1 MEAYSG
7 WGGAQKAFSEK
18 AEGEWVEIRDRL
30 KELLS
35 EDEFA
40 SQRHTVLTAF
50 YTPAPVIGAIY
61 DALREVGIGQGDT
74 PAAILEPGCGTGNF
88 MRLAPADLALDFHG
102 VELDPIS
109 ARIAQALCPEA
120 HITAAGLEECRVSPA
135 SFDAA
140 IGNVPY
146 SGDIKIDG
154 MPIHDYFIK
163 KSVEAVRP
171 GGIVAVL
178 TSRYTLDKNSTATRR
193 ALAEQAELL
202 GAVRLPAETF
212 RRQAGT
218 EALSDILMLRRRPE
232 PIALSEDELPEWV
245 ETSPFEDTVNINRYF
260 NEHPGRAVGAMS
272 IVSGPMGPTLG
283 VSFKGGADALGVR
296 VSDLLRDSVD
306 QGGAVEMA
314 AAQEPAGISVTPTE
328 PTKFEFSVAADGT
341 IWYGTEDAV
350 EPFTPG
356 GGKTGPERARA
367 MLGLRDGARA
377 LLALERD
384 PAADDDEVEEAIAEL
399 SAEYDS
405 FFERFGR
412 INSKKNLAVF
422 PSKGF
427 TDHSL
432 ALNLLSL
439 EKVDS
444 DGEVTGKADILRKRL
459 VTPEAPTPE
468 HVGNPSDA
476 LAVTIDARGEVDI
489 DFLADLME
497 TDVQTALERLGDLV
511 VTDPDDASHVMT
523 ADEYLSGDVGGKL
536 EHVRELLE
544 AERGRAERQTQQ
556 AWNEHL
562 GFAVNAENLTGP
574 TRDAL
579 DQLRK
584 THLWES
590 SLNPTTS
597 RFAVDGP
604 AHVEG
609 LDHGAC
615 GIDWISWP
623 ALIPL
628 ALEAY
633 DGPRP
638 IGLADC
644 DERRWSVSTGNPLLD
659 QLARGLGNFRSGGAG
674 GALEATP
681 AYAIKYL
688 VCDSGLSDEELGAFL
703 AAGGADPYN
712 GSDYLEAFQSIAGVE
727 IERPERPM
735 YGGPSARESAIENG
749 MRVARALRAAPDA
762 VEYLF
767 RIQRKQ
773 CSDECVMK
781 IDLLEPAR
789 RTYYQNSWHAATPAS
804 LSELA
809 TEEGLERFRDHRRRF
824 MEAAKLAV
832 EPADAD
838 RVASLERLESRL
850 EAVQPVK
857 LVPGQIACQLG
868 SSWVP
873 ASVIRDFALET
884 FKIGYGDAARERGS
898 HQTAAQARG
907 LEVRYSEVSGRWSVT
922 SASGGMAASVAKKW
936 GVGSY
941 NCFMILTAAL
951 NGGLIQIE
959 KDNPD
964 YNPASG
970 KSKKKIPDPV
980 ATAAAN
986 AKRRELEEAFRE
998 WAWKDEG
1005 RAAMLADIYNRKLN
1019 RVAARTYSGDYLSL
1033 PGMSPDI
1040 QLRKHQRDAVA
1051 RIIQDGEGTLI
1062 AHTVGAGKTF
1072 TGITAMHELK
1082 RLGRARKPMIVVPNN
1097 LTEQWAADYLKLYP
1111 DAKLLVLTD
1120 AAAKSPDSVRRF
1132 WGQAAAGDWDAVIVG
1147 FSRFEKLQMSYGAQK
1162 AALTARIDELE
1173 ESRLLELSDGADE
1186 KDFSVKQI
1194 EGVRDKFKS
1203 KLKSLEGRN
1212 ASKKLE
1218 GATFEEVG
1226 CDAIFVDEAHYFK
1239 NLAVS
1244 GGSVPGMQTSDAA
1257 KCEDLLMKCEYLR
1270 GNGRG
1275 NNIVFATGTPVTNTM
1290 AELYNMQRYL
1300 SPNLLDSQG
1309 VSNFSAWAKTF
1320 GEVTETLEPKPEGG
1334 GLDIKRRFARF
1345 QNLPEL
1351 MSSFHCYSDIMTAD
1365 DLDLDLPELESHAVA
1380 VPATPEQLAEVEAL
1394 VERGE
1399 KVHAGCDPSVDNML
1413 KITGDGRKVALD
1425 PKLLYLEDDPDMEPL
1440 SGGKVDECVRNI
1452 LDIRDRTEAE
1462 RGAQLVFVDSSTP
1475 ASGRWNIQD
1484 DVRRRLIEAGVPRV
1498 RDRLRDRRQGQVE
1511 AEGGA
1516 VREGAQRRHPHPAGL
1531 DHDAGHRDERAD
1543 APGRDPRPRLPVA
1556 AVRPRTAPRPHR
1568 PPGQH
1573 FRPRP
1578 RLPLR
1583 LDRHVRQ
1590 LPVLHRRAQAALHQP
1605 GLHQQVARANDGRP
1619 GRDRAVARPDEAD
1632 RRGRPHRG
1640 RAHGRRE
1647 QDRPAQAHVGLAP
1660 GRPGRRPAQDRDAVP
1675 AACRG
1680 PDRPARHARRRRDPV
1695 RGSRPRAPA
1704 DVRLQGQLPHR
1715 RRHAHRRQGGGH
1727 PRAAPRRLRRPPRL
1741 RGDHRNLPRPLG
1753 RVPPPARPRRRLAAL
1768 YRPGGRCRQTRPHVG
1783 QGLPFRRERSI
1794 HRAYPDGPHHRPG
1807 REGPRGDRAE
1817 AARRPARARRRAE
1830 GRQGAVPQAGRARR
1844 GRTAPRRPRAGAHRG
1859 RGAAPARAGPARRG
1873 RGRRD
1878 RGGRRGGAR
1887 RRARARARGRGR
1899 RRGARGRA
1907 RGGAAPPGAH
1917 LRGLRHA
1924 CRGDGRAQRH
1934 RERLPGRCRRGRA
1947 LLGGGIRPRGGRRR
1961 REAQGRHVSRGA
1973 FRVYAID
1980 DTSDRGP
1987 VSGPLSH

>member
-18 AEGEWVEIRDRL
+18 AEGEWGEIRDRL
-30 KELLS
+30 RELLS

-61 DALREVGIGQGDT
+61 DALREAGIGRGDK

-120 HITAAGLEECRVSPA
+120 HITTAGLEECRVSPA

-154 MPIHDYFIK
+154 MPIHDFFIR
-163 KSVEAVRP
+163 KSVESVRP

-218 EALSDILMLRRRPE
+218 EALSDILLLRRRPE

-245 ETSPFEDTVNINRYF
+245 ETSTFEDTVNINRYF
-260 NEHPGRAVGAMS
+260 NEHPGHAVGDMS

-283 VSFKGGADALGVR
+283 VSFKGGGAALGDR
-296 VSDLLRDSVD
+296 VSDLLRGNV
-306 QGGAVEMA
+306 GRAGAVEMA
-314 AAQEPAGISVTPTE
+314 AAEEAAGVSAVPTA

-341 IWYGTEDAV
+341 IWYGTENAV

-367 MLGLRDGARA
+367 MLLLRDGART

-384 PAADDDEVEEAIAEL
+384 PGVDDEVEEAIAGL

-405 FFERFGR
+405 FLERYGR

-444 DGEVTGKADILRKRL
+444 NGEVTGKADILKKRL

-476 LAVTIDARGEVDI
+476 LAVTIDARGEVDM

-497 TDVQTALERLGDLV
+497 TDVRTALERLGDLV
-511 VTDPDDASHVMT
+511 VTDPDDATRVMT

-536 EHVRELLE
+536 EHVRALLD
-544 AERGRAERQTQQ
+544 AERGRAKRQTRQ

-562 GFAVNAENLTGP
+562 GFSVDADGLPVDV
-574 TRDAL
+574 RDAL
-579 DQLRK
+579 AQLRK

-597 RFAVDGP
+597 RFAVDGF
-604 AHVEG
+604 AHSEA
-609 LDHGAC
+609 LDHGARRINWDC
-615 GIDWISWP
+615 WP

-638 IGLADC
+638 IAVQDGDDRA
-644 DERRWSVSTGNPLLD
+644 SVSTGNPLIDL
-659 QLARGLGNFRSGGAG
+659 LARGLGDFYSGQIDKDVAK
-674 GALEATP
+674 TP
-681 AYAIKYL
+681 AHAIKYL
-688 VCDSGLSDEELGAFL
+688 VCDSGLSDEELGAFF
-703 AAGGADPYN
+703 AAGGSGILNRSEYFETFRAV
-712 GSDYLEAFQSIAGVE
+712 AGVE
-727 IERPERPM
+727 IEPPVRSS
-735 YGGPSARESAIENG
+735 YGEVSVREARIENG
-749 MRVARALRAAPDA
+749 MRLARALRAAPDA
-762 VEYLF
+762 VEYLY
-767 RIQRKQ
+767 RIERKQ
-773 CSDECVMK
+773 RSEDRVTK
-781 IDLLEPAR
+781 ADLLRRDGRPSYLVDYYSGEPAK
-789 RTYYQNSWHAATPAS
+789 
-804 LSELA
+804 LSDLA
-809 TEEGLERFRDHRRRF
+809 TEEGLERFREHKEHF

-832 EPADAD
+832 PPVDPD
-838 RVASLERLESRL
+838 RVAALERLESRL
-850 EAVQPVK
+850 ETVQPVK

-884 FKIGYGDAARERGS
+884 FKIGYGHESRVRGS
-898 HQTAAQARG
+898 YQTAAQARG

-922 SASGGMAASVAKKW
+922 SASGGMDESVAKKW

-964 YNPASG
+964 YNPAAE

-998 WAWKDEG
+998 WVWKDEA

-1019 RVAARTYSGDYLSL
+1019 RVAPRAYSGDYLSL

-1072 TGITAMHELK
+1072 TGIAAMHELK

-1132 WGQAAAGDWDAVIVG
+1132 WGQAASGDWDAVIVG

-1173 ESRLLELSDGADE
+1173 ESRLMELEDGAGE

-1203 KLKSLEGRN
+1203 KLQSLEKRN
-1212 ASKKLE
+1212 ASKTLE

-1275 NNIVFATGTPVTNTM
+1275 SNIVFATGTPVTNTM

-1300 SPNLLDSQG
+1300 SPSLLASQG

-1394 VERGE
+1394 VKRGE
-1399 KVHAGCDPSVDNML
+1399 KVHAGCDPSADNML

-1440 SGGKVDECVRNI
+1440 SGGKVDACVQNI
-1452 LDIRDRTEAE
+1452 LDIRERTEAE

-1484 DVRRRLIEAGVPRV
+1484 DVRRRLIEAGVPESEIACVTDAKGKSKQKEALYEKV
-1498 RDRLRDRRQGQVE
+1498 RDGDIRIL
-1511 AEGGA
+1511 
-1516 VREGAQRRHPHPAGL
+1516 L
-1531 DHDAGHRDERAD
+1531 
-1543 APGRDPRPRLPVA
+1543 
-1556 AVRPRTAPRPHR
+1556 
-1568 PPGQH
+1568 
-1573 FRPRP
+1573 
-1578 RLPLR
+1578 
-1583 LDRHVRQ
+1583 
-1590 LPVLHRRAQAALHQP
+1590 
-1605 GLHQQVARANDGRP
+1605 
-1619 GRDRAVARPDEAD
+1619 
-1632 RRGRPHRG
+1632 
-1640 RAHGRRE
+1640 
-1647 QDRPAQAHVGLAP
+1647 
-1660 GRPGRRPAQDRDAVP
+1660 
-1675 AACRG
+1675 
-1680 PDRPARHARRRRDPV
+1680 
-1695 RGSRPRAPA
+1695 GSTTT
-1704 DVRLQGQLPHR
+1704 
-1715 RRHAHRRQGGGH
+1715 
-1727 PRAAPRRLRRPPRL
+1727 
-1741 RGDHRNLPRPLG
+1741 LG
-1753 RVPPPARPRRRLAAL
+1753 TGTNVQTRLAAIHDL
-1768 YRPGGRCRQTRPHVG
+1768 DCPWRPSDLEQRLGRIVRQGNGFDRVHDFRYVSTGTFDSYLYSIVERKQRFISQVFTNKSPVRTMDDLDETVLSLAQMKQIAEGDPTVAERMDVENKIGQLKLMRESHLEGLADVQHKIETQYRPLVDALAAERDMLADDQIPFSEADLVRQQTLGSKDSFLTVGGTHIADREEAIRA
-1783 QGLPFRRERSI
+1783 LRRA
-1794 HRAYPDGPHHRPG
+1794 AYDVRPG
-1807 REGPRGDRAE
+1807 REETIGTYRGLSVVCRRQHVLDDDWLPYIGLAVDPAKHVHMSERVFPSGEKGAFTVLTQMDRIIAKDAKGPAEIELKLGTAQRALADAQKAAKEPFPKQAELDELEQRLAVLEQERIEAELQLQREQAQRDEAE
-1817 AARRPARARRRAE
+1817 AAAIEEGVEEERETEREHERAAAADDEAREAARMAELRRQGLICEDSAAHNAATAVPNGVALGVPDDIAAAARCSAAASARDGRAE
-1830 GRQGAVPQAGRARR
+1830 GEKHKAGM
-1844 GRTAPRRPRAGAHRG
+1844 
-1859 RGAAPARAGPARRG
+1859 
-1873 RGRRD
+1873 
-1878 RGGRRGGAR
+1878 
-1887 RRARARARGRGR
+1887 
-1899 RRGARGRA
+1899 
-1907 RGGAAPPGAH
+1907 
-1917 LRGLRHA
+1917 
-1924 CRGDGRAQRH
+1924 
-1934 RERLPGRCRRGRA
+1934 
-1947 LLGGGIRPRGGRRR
+1947 
-1961 REAQGRHVSRGA
+1961 
-1973 FRVYAID
+1973 
-1980 DTSDRGP
+1980 
-1987 VSGPLSH
+1987 

>member
-61 DALREVGIGQGDT
+61 DALREAGIGQGDT

-102 VELDPIS
+102 VELDSIS

-218 EALSDILMLRRRPE
+218 DALSDILLLRRRPE

-314 AAQEPAGISVTPTE
+314 AAQEHAGISVTPTE

-350 EPFTPG
+350 EPFAPG

-367 MLGLRDGARA
+367 MLALRDGARA

-384 PAADDDEVEEAIAEL
+384 PAADDDEVEETIAEL

-439 EKVDS
+439 EKVNS

-511 VTDPDDASHVMT
+511 VTDPDNASHVMT

-562 GFAVNAENLTGP
+562 GFAVDAENLTGGA
-574 TRDAL
+574 RDAL
-579 DQLRK
+579 
-584 THLWES
+584 
-590 SLNPTTS
+590 
-597 RFAVDGP
+597 
-604 AHVEG
+604 
-609 LDHGAC
+609 
-615 GIDWISWP
+615 
-623 ALIPL
+623 
-628 ALEAY
+628 
-633 DGPRP
+633 
-638 IGLADC
+638 
-644 DERRWSVSTGNPLLD
+644 
-659 QLARGLGNFRSGGAG
+659 
-674 GALEATP
+674 

-703 AAGGADPYN
+703 AAGGAEPYN
-712 GSDYLEAFQSIAGVE
+712 GSDYLEAFQSIVGVE

-898 HQTAAQARG
+898 HQPAAQARG

-1203 KLKSLEGRN
+1203 KLKSLEDRN

-1290 AELYNMQRYL
+1290 AELYNMRAT
-1300 SPNLLDSQG
+1300 S
-1309 VSNFSAWAKTF
+1309 
-1320 GEVTETLEPKPEGG
+1320 
-1334 GLDIKRRFARF
+1334 RRT
-1345 QNLPEL
+1345 
-1351 MSSFHCYSDIMTAD
+1351 CWTA
-1365 DLDLDLPELESHAVA
+1365 
-1380 VPATPEQLAEVEAL
+1380 
-1394 VERGE
+1394 
-1399 KVHAGCDPSVDNML
+1399 
-1413 KITGDGRKVALD
+1413 
-1425 PKLLYLEDDPDMEPL
+1425 
-1440 SGGKVDECVRNI
+1440 
-1452 LDIRDRTEAE
+1452 
-1462 RGAQLVFVDSSTP
+1462 
-1475 ASGRWNIQD
+1475 
-1484 DVRRRLIEAGVPRV
+1484 
-1498 RDRLRDRRQGQVE
+1498 
-1511 AEGGA
+1511 
-1516 VREGAQRRHPHPAGL
+1516 
-1531 DHDAGHRDERAD
+1531 
-1543 APGRDPRPRLPVA
+1543 
-1556 AVRPRTAPRPHR
+1556 
-1568 PPGQH
+1568 
-1573 FRPRP
+1573 
-1578 RLPLR
+1578 
-1583 LDRHVRQ
+1583 
-1590 LPVLHRRAQAALHQP
+1590 
-1605 GLHQQVARANDGRP
+1605 
-1619 GRDRAVARPDEAD
+1619 
-1632 RRGRPHRG
+1632 
-1640 RAHGRRE
+1640 
-1647 QDRPAQAHVGLAP
+1647 
-1660 GRPGRRPAQDRDAVP
+1660 
-1675 AACRG
+1675 
-1680 PDRPARHARRRRDPV
+1680 
-1695 RGSRPRAPA
+1695 RGSRTSARGPRPSARSP
-1704 DVRLQGQLPHR
+1704 RPWSPS
-1715 RRHAHRRQGGGH
+1715 
-1727 PRAAPRRLRRPPRL
+1727 PRAAAWTSS
-1741 RGDHRNLPRPLG
+1741 D
-1753 RVPPPARPRRRLAAL
+1753 A
-1768 YRPGGRCRQTRPHVG
+1768 
-1783 QGLPFRRERSI
+1783 
-1794 HRAYPDGPHHRPG
+1794 
-1807 REGPRGDRAE
+1807 
-1817 AARRPARARRRAE
+1817 
-1830 GRQGAVPQAGRARR
+1830 
-1844 GRTAPRRPRAGAHRG
+1844 
-1859 RGAAPARAGPARRG
+1859 
-1873 RGRRD
+1873 
-1878 RGGRRGGAR
+1878 
-1887 RRARARARGRGR
+1887 
-1899 RRGARGRA
+1899 
-1907 RGGAAPPGAH
+1907 
-1917 LRGLRHA
+1917 
-1924 CRGDGRAQRH
+1924 
-1934 RERLPGRCRRGRA
+1934 
-1947 LLGGGIRPRGGRRR
+1947 
-1961 REAQGRHVSRGA
+1961 SRGS
-1973 FRVYAID
+1973 R
-1980 DTSDRGP
+1980 TSP
-1987 VSGPLSH
+1987 SS

>member
-18 AEGEWVEIRDRL
+18 AEGEWGEIRDRL

-61 DALREVGIGQGDT
+61 DALRKAGIGQGDT

-102 VELDPIS
+102 VELDSIS

-218 EALSDILMLRRRPE
+218 EALSDILLLRRRPE

-260 NEHPGRAVGAMS
+260 NEHPGRVVGAMS

-306 QGGAVEMA
+306 QGAAVEMA
-314 AAQEPAGISVTPTE
+314 AAQEHAGISVTPTE

-350 EPFTPG
+350 EPFAPG

-367 MLGLRDGARA
+367 MLALRDGARA

-384 PAADDDEVEEAIAEL
+384 PAADDDEVEGAIAEL

-476 LAVTIDARGEVDI
+476 LAVTIA
-489 DFLADLME
+489 
-497 TDVQTALERLGDLV
+497 
-511 VTDPDDASHVMT
+511 
-523 ADEYLSGDVGGKL
+523 
-536 EHVRELLE
+536 
-544 AERGRAERQTQQ
+544 
-556 AWNEHL
+556 
-562 GFAVNAENLTGP
+562 
-574 TRDAL
+574 
-579 DQLRK
+579 QLRK

-597 RFAVDGP
+597 RFAVDGH
-604 AHVEG
+604 AHIEG
-609 LDHGAC
+609 LDHGARR
-615 GIDWISWP
+615 IDWTSWP
-623 ALIPL
+623 ALVPL

-674 GALEATP
+674 GALETTP

-703 AAGGADPYN
+703 AAGGAEPYN

-781 IDLLEPAR
+781 IDLLEPAH

-850 EAVQPVK
+850 VAVQPVK

-1082 RLGRARKPMIVVPNN
+1082 RLGRARKPIIVVPNN

-1203 KLKSLEGRN
+1203 KLKSLEDRN

-1218 GATFEEVG
+1218 GATFEEIG

-1275 NNIVFATGTPVTNTM
+1275 SNIVFATGTPVTNTM

-1320 GEVTETLEPKPEGG
+1320 GEVTETLEPKPDAGRPGHQATLREV
-1334 GLDIKRRFARF
+1334 
-1345 QNLPEL
+1345 PEPPRA
-1351 MSSFHCYSDIMTAD
+1351 H
-1365 DLDLDLPELESHAVA
+1365 EL
-1380 VPATPEQLAEVEAL
+1380 VP
-1394 VERGE
+1394 
-1399 KVHAGCDPSVDNML
+1399 
-1413 KITGDGRKVALD
+1413 
-1425 PKLLYLEDDPDMEPL
+1425 LLQ
-1440 SGGKVDECVRNI
+1440 RHH
-1452 LDIRDRTEAE
+1452 
-1462 RGAQLVFVDSSTP
+1462 
-1475 ASGRWNIQD
+1475 
-1484 DVRRRLIEAGVPRV
+1484 
-1498 RDRLRDRRQGQVE
+1498 DRR
-1511 AEGGA
+1511 
-1516 VREGAQRRHPHPAGL
+1516 
-1531 DHDAGHRDERAD
+1531 
-1543 APGRDPRPRLPVA
+1543 
-1556 AVRPRTAPRPHR
+1556 
-1568 PPGQH
+1568 
-1573 FRPRP
+1573 RPRP
-1578 RLPLR
+1578 RP
-1583 LDRHVRQ
+1583 
-1590 LPVLHRRAQAALHQP
+1590 PRA
-1605 GLHQQVARANDGRP
+1605 
-1619 GRDRAVARPDEAD
+1619 
-1632 RRGRPHRG
+1632 
-1640 RAHGRRE
+1640 RE
-1647 QDRPAQAHVGLAP
+1647 PR
-1660 GRPGRRPAQDRDAVP
+1660 GRRP
-1675 AACRG
+1675 G
-1680 PDRPARHARRRRDPV
+1680 HAR
-1695 RGSRPRAPA
+1695 
-1704 DVRLQGQLPHR
+1704 
-1715 RRHAHRRQGGGH
+1715 
-1727 PRAAPRRLRRPPRL
+1727 
-1741 RGDHRNLPRPLG
+1741 
-1753 RVPPPARPRRRLAAL
+1753 
-1768 YRPGGRCRQTRPHVG
+1768 T
-1783 QGLPFRRERSI
+1783 
-1794 HRAYPDGPHHRPG
+1794 
-1807 REGPRGDRAE
+1807 
-1817 AARRPARARRRAE
+1817 
-1830 GRQGAVPQAGRARR
+1830 
-1844 GRTAPRRPRAGAHRG
+1844 
-1859 RGAAPARAGPARRG
+1859 ARRG
-1873 RGRRD
+1873 RGA
-1878 RGGRRGGAR
+1878 GGAR
-1887 RRARARARGRGR
+1887 REGPRRLRPERGQHAQDHR
-1899 RRGARGRA
+1899 RRQEGRA
-1907 RGGAAPPGAH
+1907 RPEAALPRGRPRHGAAFG
-1917 LRGLRHA
+1917 RQGR
-1924 CRGDGRAQRH
+1924 RVRAQH
-1934 RERLPGRCRRGRA
+1934 P
-1947 LLGGGIRPRGGRRR
+1947 
-1961 REAQGRHVSRGA
+1961 
-1973 FRVYAID
+1973 
-1980 DTSDRGP
+1980 
-1987 VSGPLSH
+1987 

>member
-61 DALREVGIGQGDT
+61 DALREAGIGQGDT

-102 VELDPIS
+102 VELDSIS

-154 MPIHDYFIK
+154 MPIHDYFIR

-218 EALSDILMLRRRPE
+218 DALSDILLLRRRPE

-314 AAQEPAGISVTPTE
+314 AAQEHAGISVTPTE

-350 EPFTPG
+350 EPFAPG

-367 MLGLRDGARA
+367 MLALRDGARA

-384 PAADDDEVEEAIAEL
+384 PAADDDEVEETIAEL

-439 EKVDS
+439 EKVNS

-511 VTDPDDASHVMT
+511 VTDPDNASHVMT

-562 GFAVNAENLTGP
+562 GFAVDAENLTGGA
-574 TRDAL
+574 RDAL
-579 DQLRK
+579 AQLRK

-597 RFAVDGP
+597 RFAVDGH

-609 LDHGAC
+609 LDHGARR
-615 GIDWISWP
+615 IDWTSWP
-623 ALIPL
+623 ALVPL

-674 GALEATP
+674 GALETTP

-703 AAGGADPYN
+703 AAGGAEPYN
-712 GSDYLEAFQSIAGVE
+712 GSDYLEAFQSIVGVE

-868 SSWVP
+868 ISWVP
-873 ASVIRDFALET
+873 ASVILDFALET

-1203 KLKSLEGRN
+1203 KLKSLEDRN

-1475 ASGRWNIQD
+1475 ASGRWNI
-1484 DVRRRLIEAGVPRV
+1484 
-1498 RDRLRDRRQGQVE
+1498 
-1511 AEGGA
+1511 
-1516 VREGAQRRHPHPAGL
+1516 
-1531 DHDAGHRDERAD
+1531 
-1543 APGRDPRPRLPVA
+1543 
-1556 AVRPRTAPRPHR
+1556 
-1568 PPGQH
+1568 
-1573 FRPRP
+1573 
-1578 RLPLR
+1578 
-1583 LDRHVRQ
+1583 
-1590 LPVLHRRAQAALHQP
+1590 
-1605 GLHQQVARANDGRP
+1605 
-1619 GRDRAVARPDEAD
+1619 
-1632 RRGRPHRG
+1632 
-1640 RAHGRRE
+1640 
-1647 QDRPAQAHVGLAP
+1647 
-1660 GRPGRRPAQDRDAVP
+1660 
-1675 AACRG
+1675 
-1680 PDRPARHARRRRDPV
+1680 
-1695 RGSRPRAPA
+1695 
-1704 DVRLQGQLPHR
+1704 
-1715 RRHAHRRQGGGH
+1715 
-1727 PRAAPRRLRRPPRL
+1727 
-1741 RGDHRNLPRPLG
+1741 
-1753 RVPPPARPRRRLAAL
+1753 
-1768 YRPGGRCRQTRPHVG
+1768 
-1783 QGLPFRRERSI
+1783 
-1794 HRAYPDGPHHRPG
+1794 
-1807 REGPRGDRAE
+1807 
-1817 AARRPARARRRAE
+1817 
-1830 GRQGAVPQAGRARR
+1830 
-1844 GRTAPRRPRAGAHRG
+1844 
-1859 RGAAPARAGPARRG
+1859 
-1873 RGRRD
+1873 
-1878 RGGRRGGAR
+1878 
-1887 RRARARARGRGR
+1887 
-1899 RRGARGRA
+1899 
-1907 RGGAAPPGAH
+1907 
-1917 LRGLRHA
+1917 
-1924 CRGDGRAQRH
+1924 
-1934 RERLPGRCRRGRA
+1934 
-1947 LLGGGIRPRGGRRR
+1947 
-1961 REAQGRHVSRGA
+1961 
-1973 FRVYAID
+1973 
-1980 DTSDRGP
+1980 
-1987 VSGPLSH
+1987 

>member
-7 WGGAQKAFSEK
+7 WGGAQKAFFEK
-18 AEGEWVEIRDRL
+18 AEGEWGEIRDRL

-61 DALREVGIGQGDT
+61 DALREAGIGQGDT

-218 EALSDILMLRRRPE
+218 EALSDILLLRRRPE

-306 QGGAVEMA
+306 QGGSVEMA
-314 AAQEPAGISVTPTE
+314 AAQEPAGISVTPIE

-562 GFAVNAENLTGP
+562 GFAVDAENLTGP

-609 LDHGAC
+609 LDHGARR
-615 GIDWISWP
+615 IDWTSWP

-644 DERRWSVSTGNPLLD
+644 DERRWSDSTGNPLLD

-703 AAGGADPYN
+703 AAGGAEPYN

-749 MRVARALRAAPDA
+749 MRVARALRAAP
-762 VEYLF
+762 
-767 RIQRKQ
+767 
-773 CSDECVMK
+773 
-781 IDLLEPAR
+781 
-789 RTYYQNSWHAATPAS
+789 
-804 LSELA
+804 
-809 TEEGLERFRDHRRRF
+809 
-824 MEAAKLAV
+824 
-832 EPADAD
+832 
-838 RVASLERLESRL
+838 
-850 EAVQPVK
+850 
-857 LVPGQIACQLG
+857 
-868 SSWVP
+868 
-873 ASVIRDFALET
+873 
-884 FKIGYGDAARERGS
+884 
-898 HQTAAQARG
+898 
-907 LEVRYSEVSGRWSVT
+907 
-922 SASGGMAASVAKKW
+922 
-936 GVGSY
+936 
-941 NCFMILTAAL
+941 
-951 NGGLIQIE
+951 
-959 KDNPD
+959 
-964 YNPASG
+964 
-970 KSKKKIPDPV
+970 
-980 ATAAAN
+980 
-986 AKRRELEEAFRE
+986 
-998 WAWKDEG
+998 
-1005 RAAMLADIYNRKLN
+1005 
-1019 RVAARTYSGDYLSL
+1019 
-1033 PGMSPDI
+1033 
-1040 QLRKHQRDAVA
+1040 
-1051 RIIQDGEGTLI
+1051 
-1062 AHTVGAGKTF
+1062 
-1072 TGITAMHELK
+1072 
-1082 RLGRARKPMIVVPNN
+1082 
-1097 LTEQWAADYLKLYP
+1097 
-1111 DAKLLVLTD
+1111 
-1120 AAAKSPDSVRRF
+1120 
-1132 WGQAAAGDWDAVIVG
+1132 
-1147 FSRFEKLQMSYGAQK
+1147 
-1162 AALTARIDELE
+1162 
-1173 ESRLLELSDGADE
+1173 
-1186 KDFSVKQI
+1186 
-1194 EGVRDKFKS
+1194 
-1203 KLKSLEGRN
+1203 
-1212 ASKKLE
+1212 
-1218 GATFEEVG
+1218 
-1226 CDAIFVDEAHYFK
+1226 
-1239 NLAVS
+1239 
-1244 GGSVPGMQTSDAA
+1244 
-1257 KCEDLLMKCEYLR
+1257 
-1270 GNGRG
+1270 
-1275 NNIVFATGTPVTNTM
+1275 
-1290 AELYNMQRYL
+1290 
-1300 SPNLLDSQG
+1300 
-1309 VSNFSAWAKTF
+1309 
-1320 GEVTETLEPKPEGG
+1320 
-1334 GLDIKRRFARF
+1334 
-1345 QNLPEL
+1345 
-1351 MSSFHCYSDIMTAD
+1351 
-1365 DLDLDLPELESHAVA
+1365 
-1380 VPATPEQLAEVEAL
+1380 
-1394 VERGE
+1394 
-1399 KVHAGCDPSVDNML
+1399 
-1413 KITGDGRKVALD
+1413 
-1425 PKLLYLEDDPDMEPL
+1425 
-1440 SGGKVDECVRNI
+1440 
-1452 LDIRDRTEAE
+1452 
-1462 RGAQLVFVDSSTP
+1462 
-1475 ASGRWNIQD
+1475 
-1484 DVRRRLIEAGVPRV
+1484 
-1498 RDRLRDRRQGQVE
+1498 
-1511 AEGGA
+1511 
-1516 VREGAQRRHPHPAGL
+1516 
-1531 DHDAGHRDERAD
+1531 
-1543 APGRDPRPRLPVA
+1543 
-1556 AVRPRTAPRPHR
+1556 
-1568 PPGQH
+1568 
-1573 FRPRP
+1573 
-1578 RLPLR
+1578 
-1583 LDRHVRQ
+1583 
-1590 LPVLHRRAQAALHQP
+1590 
-1605 GLHQQVARANDGRP
+1605 
-1619 GRDRAVARPDEAD
+1619 
-1632 RRGRPHRG
+1632 
-1640 RAHGRRE
+1640 
-1647 QDRPAQAHVGLAP
+1647 
-1660 GRPGRRPAQDRDAVP
+1660 

-1680 PDRPARHARRRRDPV
+1680 PDRPARHARRR
-1695 RGSRPRAPA
+1695 
-1704 DVRLQGQLPHR
+1704 
-1715 RRHAHRRQGGGH
+1715 
-1727 PRAAPRRLRRPPRL
+1727 
-1741 RGDHRNLPRPLG
+1741 
-1753 RVPPPARPRRRLAAL
+1753 LAAL
-1768 YRPGGRCRQTRPHVG
+1768 YRPGGRCRQARPHVG

-1817 AARRPARARRRAE
+1817 AARRPALARRRAE

-1917 LRGLRHA
+1917 LRGFRHT

-1934 RERLPGRCRRGRA
+1934 RERLPERCRRGRA
-1947 LLGGGIRPRGGRRR
+1947 LLGGGIRTRGGRRR

-1987 VSGPLSH
+1987 VSGPLSHLNRKDTPCSRSKSTPPYSATARTTRSSPARTQAS

>member
-18 AEGEWVEIRDRL
+18 AEGEWGEIRDRL
-30 KELLS
+30 RELLS

-61 DALREVGIGQGDT
+61 DALREAGIGRGDK

-120 HITAAGLEECRVSPA
+120 HITTAGLEECRVSPA

-154 MPIHDYFIK
+154 MPIHDFFIR
-163 KSVEAVRP
+163 KSVESVRP

-218 EALSDILMLRRRPE
+218 EALSDILLLRRRPE

-245 ETSPFEDTVNINRYF
+245 ETSTFEDTVNINRYF
-260 NEHPGRAVGAMS
+260 NEHPGHAVGDMS

-283 VSFKGGADALGVR
+283 VSFKGGGAALGDR
-296 VSDLLRDSVD
+296 VSDLLRGNV
-306 QGGAVEMA
+306 GRAGAVEMA
-314 AAQEPAGISVTPTE
+314 AAEEAAGVSVVPTA

-341 IWYGTEDAV
+341 IWYGTENAV

-367 MLGLRDGARA
+367 MLLLRDGART

-384 PAADDDEVEEAIAEL
+384 PGVDDDEVEEAIAGL

-405 FFERFGR
+405 FLERYGR

-444 DGEVTGKADILRKRL
+444 NGEVTGKADILKKRL

-476 LAVTIDARGEVDI
+476 LAVTIDARGEVDM

-497 TDVQTALERLGDLV
+497 TDVRTALERLGDLV
-511 VTDPDDASHVMT
+511 VTDPDDATRVMT

-536 EHVRELLE
+536 EHVRALLD
-544 AERGRAERQTQQ
+544 AERGRAKRQTRQ

-562 GFAVNAENLTGP
+562 GFSVDADGLPVDV
-574 TRDAL
+574 RDAL
-579 DQLRK
+579 AQLRK

-597 RFAVDGP
+597 RFAVDGF
-604 AHVEG
+604 AHSEA
-609 LDHGAC
+609 LDHGARRINWDC
-615 GIDWISWP
+615 WP

-638 IGLADC
+638 IAVQDGDDRA
-644 DERRWSVSTGNPLLD
+644 SVSTGNPLIDL
-659 QLARGLGNFRSGGAG
+659 LARGLGDFYSGQIDKDVAK
-674 GALEATP
+674 TP
-681 AYAIKYL
+681 AHAIKYL
-688 VCDSGLSDEELGAFL
+688 VCDSGLSDEELGAFF
-703 AAGGADPYN
+703 AAGGSGILNRSEYFETFRAV
-712 GSDYLEAFQSIAGVE
+712 AGVE
-727 IERPERPM
+727 IEPPVRSS
-735 YGGPSARESAIENG
+735 YGEVSVREARIENG
-749 MRVARALRAAPDA
+749 MRLARALRAAPDA
-762 VEYLF
+762 VEYLY
-767 RIQRKQ
+767 RIERKQ
-773 CSDECVMK
+773 RSEDRVTK
-781 IDLLEPAR
+781 ADLLRRDGRPSYLVDYYSGEPAK
-789 RTYYQNSWHAATPAS
+789 
-804 LSELA
+804 LSDLA
-809 TEEGLERFRDHRRRF
+809 TEEGLERFREHKEHF

-832 EPADAD
+832 PPVDPD
-838 RVASLERLESRL
+838 RVAALERLESRL
-850 EAVQPVK
+850 ETVQPVK

-884 FKIGYGDAARERGS
+884 FKIGYGHESRVRGS
-898 HQTAAQARG
+898 YQTAAQARG

-922 SASGGMAASVAKKW
+922 SASGGMDESVAKKW

-964 YNPASG
+964 YNPAAE

-998 WAWKDEG
+998 WVWKDEA

-1019 RVAARTYSGDYLSL
+1019 RVAPRAYSGDYLSL

-1072 TGITAMHELK
+1072 TGIAAMHELK

-1132 WGQAAAGDWDAVIVG
+1132 WGQAASGDWDAVIVG

-1173 ESRLLELSDGADE
+1173 ESRLMELEDGAGE

-1203 KLKSLEGRN
+1203 KLQSLEKRN
-1212 ASKKLE
+1212 ASKTLE

-1275 NNIVFATGTPVTNTM
+1275 SNIVFATGTPVTNTM

-1300 SPNLLDSQG
+1300 SPSLLASQG

-1365 DLDLDLPELESHAVA
+1365 DLDLPELESHAVA

-1394 VERGE
+1394 VKRGE

-1440 SGGKVDECVRNI
+1440 SGGKVDACVQNI
-1452 LDIRDRTEAE
+1452 LDIRERTEAE

-1484 DVRRRLIEAGVPRV
+1484 DVRRRLIEAGVPESEIACVTDAKGKSKQKEALYEKV
-1498 RDRLRDRRQGQVE
+1498 RDGDIRIL
-1511 AEGGA
+1511 
-1516 VREGAQRRHPHPAGL
+1516 L
-1531 DHDAGHRDERAD
+1531 
-1543 APGRDPRPRLPVA
+1543 
-1556 AVRPRTAPRPHR
+1556 
-1568 PPGQH
+1568 
-1573 FRPRP
+1573 
-1578 RLPLR
+1578 
-1583 LDRHVRQ
+1583 
-1590 LPVLHRRAQAALHQP
+1590 
-1605 GLHQQVARANDGRP
+1605 
-1619 GRDRAVARPDEAD
+1619 
-1632 RRGRPHRG
+1632 
-1640 RAHGRRE
+1640 
-1647 QDRPAQAHVGLAP
+1647 
-1660 GRPGRRPAQDRDAVP
+1660 
-1675 AACRG
+1675 
-1680 PDRPARHARRRRDPV
+1680 
-1695 RGSRPRAPA
+1695 GSTTT
-1704 DVRLQGQLPHR
+1704 
-1715 RRHAHRRQGGGH
+1715 
-1727 PRAAPRRLRRPPRL
+1727 
-1741 RGDHRNLPRPLG
+1741 LG
-1753 RVPPPARPRRRLAAL
+1753 TGTNVQTRLAAIHDL
-1768 YRPGGRCRQTRPHVG
+1768 DCPWRPSDLEQRLGRIVRQGNGFDRVHDFRYVSTGTFDSYLYSIVERKQRFISQVFTNKSPVRTMDDLDETVLSLAQMKQIAEGDPTVAERMDVENKIGQLKLMRESHLEGLADVQHKIETQYRPLVDALAAERDMLADDQIPFSEADLVRQQTLGSKDSFLTVGGTHIADREEAIRA
-1783 QGLPFRRERSI
+1783 LRRA
-1794 HRAYPDGPHHRPG
+1794 AYDVRPG
-1807 REGPRGDRAE
+1807 REETIGTYRGLSVVCRRQHVLDDDWLPYIGLAVDPAKHVHMSERVFPSGEKGAFTVLTQMDRIIAKDAKGPAEIELKLGTAQRALADAQKAAKEPFPKQAELDELEQRLAVLEQERIEAELQLQREQAQRDEAE
-1817 AARRPARARRRAE
+1817 AAAIEEGVEEERETEREHERAAAADDEAREAARMAELRRQGLICEDSAAHNAATAVPNGVALGVPDDIAAAARCSAAASARDGRAE
-1830 GRQGAVPQAGRARR
+1830 GEKHKAGM
-1844 GRTAPRRPRAGAHRG
+1844 
-1859 RGAAPARAGPARRG
+1859 
-1873 RGRRD
+1873 
-1878 RGGRRGGAR
+1878 
-1887 RRARARARGRGR
+1887 
-1899 RRGARGRA
+1899 
-1907 RGGAAPPGAH
+1907 
-1917 LRGLRHA
+1917 
-1924 CRGDGRAQRH
+1924 
-1934 RERLPGRCRRGRA
+1934 
-1947 LLGGGIRPRGGRRR
+1947 
-1961 REAQGRHVSRGA
+1961 
-1973 FRVYAID
+1973 
-1980 DTSDRGP
+1980 
-1987 VSGPLSH
+1987 

>member
-1 MEAYSG
+1 MDSQCAGSPIARARKNLAALEALAAAEERGSATAAEIAAMEAYSG

-18 AEGEWVEIRDRL
+18 AEGEWGEIRDRL
-30 KELLS
+30 RELLS

-61 DALREVGIGQGDT
+61 DALREAGIGRGNK

-154 MPIHDYFIK
+154 MPIHDYFIR

-193 ALAEQAELL
+193 AMAEQTELL

-218 EALSDILMLRRRPE
+218 EALSDILLLRRRPE
-232 PIALSEDELPEWV
+232 PIALSDDELPEWV

-260 NEHPGRAVGAMS
+260 NEHPSRAVGDMS
-272 IVSGPMGPTLG
+272 VVSGPMGPTLG
-283 VSFKGGADALGVR
+283 VSFKGAATALGDR

-306 QGGAVEMA
+306 RAGVVEMA
-314 AAQEPAGISVTPTE
+314 AAEEAAGVSVVPTA

-341 IWYGTEDAV
+341 IWYGTE
-350 EPFTPG
+350 
-356 GGKTGPERARA
+356 
-367 MLGLRDGARA
+367 
-377 LLALERD
+377 
-384 PAADDDEVEEAIAEL
+384 
-399 SAEYDS
+399 Y
-405 FFERFGR
+405 GR

-444 DGEVTGKADILRKRL
+444 NGEVTGKADILKKRL
-459 VTPEAPTPE
+459 VTPEAPTPK

-476 LAVTIDARGEVDI
+476 LAVTIDVRGGVDM

-497 TDVQTALERLGDLV
+497 TDVRTALERLGDLV
-511 VTDPDDASHVMT
+511 VTDPDDATHVMT

-536 EHVRELLE
+536 EHVRALLD
-544 AERGRAERQTQQ
+544 AERGRAERQTRQ

-562 GFAVNAENLTGP
+562 GFSVDADGLPVDV
-574 TRDAL
+574 RDAL
-579 DQLRK
+579 AQLRK

-597 RFAVDGP
+597 RFAVDGF
-604 AHVEG
+604 AHSEG
-609 LDHGAC
+609 LDHGARRINWDC
-615 GIDWISWP
+615 WP

-638 IGLADC
+638 IAVQDGDDRA
-644 DERRWSVSTGNPLLD
+644 SVSTGNPLIDL
-659 QLARGLGNFRSGGAG
+659 LARGLGDFYSGQIDKDVAK
-674 GALEATP
+674 TP
-681 AYAIKYL
+681 AHAIKYL
-688 VCDSGLSDEELGAFL
+688 VCDSGLSDEELGAFF
-703 AAGGADPYN
+703 AAGGSGILNRSEYFETFRAV
-712 GSDYLEAFQSIAGVE
+712 AGVE
-727 IERPERPM
+727 IEPPVRSS
-735 YGGPSARESAIENG
+735 YGEVSVREARIENA
-749 MRVARALRAAPDA
+749 MRLARALRAAPDA
-762 VEYLF
+762 VEYLY
-767 RIQRKQ
+767 RIERKQ
-773 CSDECVMK
+773 RSEDRVTK
-781 IDLLEPAR
+781 ADLLRRDGRPSYLVDYYSGEPAK
-789 RTYYQNSWHAATPAS
+789 
-804 LSELA
+804 LSDLA
-809 TEEGLERFRDHRRRF
+809 TEEGLERFCEHKARF

-832 EPADAD
+832 PPVDPD
-838 RVASLERLESRL
+838 RVAALERLESRL

-884 FKIGYGDAARERGS
+884 FKIGYGHESRVRGS
-898 HQTAAQARG
+898 YQTAAQARG
-907 LEVRYSEVSGRWSVT
+907 LEVRYSEVSGRWGVT
-922 SASGGMAASVAKKW
+922 SASGGMDESVAKKW

-964 YNPASG
+964 YNPVAE

-998 WAWKDEG
+998 WVWKDEG
-1005 RAAMLADIYNRKLN
+1005 RASMLADIYNRKLN
-1019 RVAARTYSGDYLSL
+1019 RVAPRAYSGDYLSL

-1072 TGITAMHELK
+1072 TGIAAMHELK

-1132 WGQAAAGDWDAVIVG
+1132 WGQAASGDWDAVIVG

-1173 ESRLLELSDGADE
+1173 ESRLMELEDGAGE

-1203 KLKSLEGRN
+1203 KLQSLEKRN
-1212 ASKKLE
+1212 ASKTLE

-1275 NNIVFATGTPVTNTM
+1275 SNIVFATGTPVTNTM

-1300 SPNLLDSQG
+1300 SPSLLASQG

-1394 VERGE
+1394 VKRGE

-1440 SGGKVDECVRNI
+1440 SGGKVDACVQNI
-1452 LDIRDRTEAE
+1452 LDIRERTEAE

-1484 DVRRRLIEAGVPRV
+1484 DVRRRLIEAGVPESEIACVTDAKGKSKQKEALYEKV
-1498 RDRLRDRRQGQVE
+1498 RDGDIRILLGSTTTLGTGTNVQTRLAAIHDLDCPWRPSDLEQRLGRIVRQGNGFDRVHDFRYVSTGTFDSYLYSIVERKQRFISQVFTNKSPVRTMDDLDETVLSLAQMKQIAEGDPTVAERMDVENKIGQLKLMRESHLEGLADVQHKIETQYRPLVDALAAERDMLADDQIPFSEADLVRQQTLGSKDSFLTVGGTHIADREEAIRALRRAAYDVRPGCQETIGTYRGLSVVCRRQHVLDDDWLPYIGLAVDPAKHVHMSERVFPSGEKGAFTVLTQMDRIIAKDAKGPAEIELKLGTAQRALADAQKAAKEPFPKQAELDELEQRLAVLEYERIEAELQCQREQAQRDEAEAAAIEVGVEEERETEREHERAAAADDEAREAARMAELRRQGLICE
-1511 AEGGA
+1511 
-1516 VREGAQRRHPHPAGL
+1516 
-1531 DHDAGHRDERAD
+1531 DS
-1543 APGRDPRPRLPVA
+1543 A
-1556 AVRPRTAPRPHR
+1556 AHN
-1568 PPGQH
+1568 
-1573 FRPRP
+1573 
-1578 RLPLR
+1578 
-1583 LDRHVRQ
+1583 
-1590 LPVLHRRAQAALHQP
+1590 AAT
-1605 GLHQQVARANDGRP
+1605 
-1619 GRDRAVARPDEAD
+1619 
-1632 RRGRPHRG
+1632 
-1640 RAHGRRE
+1640 
-1647 QDRPAQAHVGLAP
+1647 
-1660 GRPGRRPAQDRDAVP
+1660 AVP
-1675 AACRG
+1675 NGVALG
-1680 PDRPARHARRRRDPV
+1680 VPDD
-1695 RGSRPRAPA
+1695 
-1704 DVRLQGQLPHR
+1704 
-1715 RRHAHRRQGGGH
+1715 
-1727 PRAAPRRLRRPPRL
+1727 
-1741 RGDHRNLPRPLG
+1741 
-1753 RVPPPARPRRRLAAL
+1753 
-1768 YRPGGRCRQTRPHVG
+1768 
-1783 QGLPFRRERSI
+1783 I
-1794 HRAYPDGPHHRPG
+1794 
-1807 REGPRGDRAE
+1807 AE
-1817 AARRPARARRRAE
+1817 AARCSAAASARDGRAE
-1830 GRQGAVPQAGRARR
+1830 GEKRKAGM
-1844 GRTAPRRPRAGAHRG
+1844 
-1859 RGAAPARAGPARRG
+1859 
-1873 RGRRD
+1873 
-1878 RGGRRGGAR
+1878 
-1887 RRARARARGRGR
+1887 
-1899 RRGARGRA
+1899 
-1907 RGGAAPPGAH
+1907 
-1917 LRGLRHA
+1917 
-1924 CRGDGRAQRH
+1924 
-1934 RERLPGRCRRGRA
+1934 
-1947 LLGGGIRPRGGRRR
+1947 
-1961 REAQGRHVSRGA
+1961 
-1973 FRVYAID
+1973 
-1980 DTSDRGP
+1980 
-1987 VSGPLSH
+1987 

>member
-1 MEAYSG
+1 MAEAADGAESIDAAAGVDSQCAGSPITRARKNLAALEALAAAEERGSATAEEIAAMKAYSG
-7 WGGAQKAFSEK
+7 WGGAQKAFSEN
-18 AEGEWVEIRDRL
+18 AEGEWGEIRDRL

-35 EDEFA
+35 DDEFA

-61 DALREVGIGQGDT
+61 DALREAGIGHGDT

-171 GGIVAVL
+171 GGVVAVL

-212 RRQAGT
+212 KRQAGT
-218 EALSDILMLRRRPE
+218 EALSDILLLRRRPE
-232 PIALSEDELPEWV
+232 PIALADDELPEWV

-260 NEHPGRAVGAMS
+260 NEHPGRAVGDMS

-283 VSFKGGADALGVR
+283 VSFKGGADALGDR

-306 QGGAVEMA
+306 RGGAVEMA
-314 AAQEPAGISVTPTE
+314 AVAEPAGISVVPTA

-367 MLGLRDGARA
+367 MLSLRDGARA

-384 PAADDDEVEEAIAEL
+384 PGADDDEVEEAIARL
-399 SAEYDS
+399 SVEYDS
-405 FFERFGR
+405 FFERYGR

-444 DGEVTGKADILRKRL
+444 NGEVTGKADILKKRL

-468 HVGNPSDA
+468 HVGNPADA
-476 LAVTIDARGEVDI
+476 LAVTIDARGGVDM

-511 VTDPDDASHVMT
+511 VTDPDDATHVMT

-536 EHVRELLE
+536 EHVRALLD
-544 AERGRAERQTQQ
+544 AERGRAERQTRQ

-562 GFAVNAENLTGP
+562 GFSVDADGLPVDVRNAL
-574 TRDAL
+574 A
-579 DQLRK
+579 QLRK

-597 RFAVDGP
+597 RFAVDGF
-604 AHVEG
+604 AHAEG
-609 LDHGAC
+609 LDHGARR
-615 GIDWISWP
+615 ISWDCWP

-638 IGLADC
+638 IAVQDGDDRA
-644 DERRWSVSTGNPLLD
+644 SVSTGNPLIDL
-659 QLARGLGNFRSGGAG
+659 LARGLGDFYSGQINIDIAK
-674 GALEATP
+674 TP
-681 AYAIKYL
+681 SHAIKYL
-688 VCDSGLSDEELGAFL
+688 VCDSGLSDEELGAFF
-703 AAGGADPYN
+703 AAGGSGILNRSEYFETFRAV
-712 GSDYLEAFQSIAGVE
+712 AGVE
-727 IERPERPM
+727 IEPPVRSF
-735 YGGPSARESAIENG
+735 YGEVSVREARIENG
-749 MRVARALRAAPDA
+749 MRLARALRAAPDA
-762 VEYLF
+762 VEYLY
-767 RIQRKQ
+767 RIDRKQ
-773 CSDECVMK
+773 RSEDRVTK
-781 IDLLEPAR
+781 ADLLRRDGRPPYLVDYYSGEPAK
-789 RTYYQNSWHAATPAS
+789 
-804 LSELA
+804 LSDLA
-809 TEEGLERFRDHRRRF
+809 TEEGLERFREHKARF

-832 EPADAD
+832 PPVDPD
-838 RVASLERLESRL
+838 RVAALERLKSRL

-884 FKIGYGDAARERGS
+884 FKIGYGHESRVRGS
-898 HQTAAQARG
+898 YQTAAQARG

-922 SASGGMAASVAKKW
+922 SASGGMDESVAKKW

-964 YNPASG
+964 YNPVAE

-998 WAWKDEG
+998 WVWKDED

-1019 RVAARTYSGDYLSL
+1019 RVAPRAYSGDYLSL

-1132 WGQAAAGDWDAVIVG
+1132 WGQAASGDWDAVIVG

-1173 ESRLLELSDGADE
+1173 ESRLMELEDGAGE

-1203 KLKSLEGRN
+1203 KLQSLEKRN
-1212 ASKKLE
+1212 ASKTLE

-1270 GNGRG
+1270 DNGRG

-1399 KVHAGCDPSVDNML
+1399 KVHAGCDPSMDNML

-1452 LDIRDRTEAE
+1452 LDIRDRTEGE

-1484 DVRRRLIEAGVPRV
+1484 DVRRRLIEAGVPESEIACVTDAKGKSKLKEALYEKV
-1498 RDRLRDRRQGQVE
+1498 RSGDIRILLGSTTTLGTGTNVQTRLAAIHDLDCPWRPSDLEQRLGRIVRQGNTFDHVHDFRYVSTGTFDSYLYSIVERKQRFISQVFTNKSPVRTMDDLDE
-1511 AEGGA
+1511 TVLSLAQMKQIAEGDPTVAERMDVENKIGQA
-1516 VREGAQRRHPHPAGL
+1516 
-1531 DHDAGHRDERAD
+1531 HDGI
-1543 APGRDPRPRLPVA
+1543 APG
-1556 AVRPRTAPRPHR
+1556 
-1568 PPGQH
+1568 G
-1573 FRPRP
+1573 
-1578 RLPLR
+1578 
-1583 LDRHVRQ
+1583 
-1590 LPVLHRRAQAALHQP
+1590 
-1605 GLHQQVARANDGRP
+1605 
-1619 GRDRAVARPDEAD
+1619 
-1632 RRGRPHRG
+1632 
-1640 RAHGRRE
+1640 
-1647 QDRPAQAHVGLAP
+1647 
-1660 GRPGRRPAQDRDAVP
+1660 PGRRPAQDRDAVP
-1675 AACRG
+1675 TTRRG
-1680 PDRPARHARRRRDPV
+1680 ADRPARHARRRRDPV
-1695 RGSRPRAPA
+1695 RGGGPCPPA
-1704 DVRLQGQLPHR
+1704 DARLQGQLPHR

-1727 PRAAPRRLRRPPRL
+1727 PRTAPRRLRRPTRL
-1741 RGDHRNLPRPLG
+1741 RGDHRNLPRPFG
-1753 RVPPPARPRRRLAAL
+1753 RVSPPARPRRRLAAL

-1794 HRAYPDGPHHRPG
+1794 HRAYPDGPHHRPR

-1817 AARRPARARRRAE
+1817 AARSAARARRRAE
-1830 GRQGAVPQAGRARR
+1830 GGQGAVPQADRARR

-1859 RGAAPARAGPARRG
+1859 RGAATARAGAARRG

-1878 RGGRRGGAR
+1878 RGGRRR
-1887 RRARARARGRGR
+1887 
-1899 RRGARGRA
+1899 
-1907 RGGAAPPGAH
+1907 
-1917 LRGLRHA
+1917 
-1924 CRGDGRAQRH
+1924 
-1934 RERLPGRCRRGRA
+1934 
-1947 LLGGGIRPRGGRRR
+1947 
-1961 REAQGRHVSRGA
+1961 
-1973 FRVYAID
+1973 
-1980 DTSDRGP
+1980 
-1987 VSGPLSH
+1987 